1 MPADFSGIHMLYSA
15 ETLEVLLNKITT
27 ALASMKNTP
36 LVTLKQKTAKV
47 GFAVSAI
54 ASSCCVPHTS
64 GPCLRYRMRRRW
76 DGVVVKLRTPTW
88 LEVASFLALPRYQP

>member
-1 MPADFSGIHMLYSA
+1 MMPADFSGMHVLYSA
-15 ETLEVLLNKITT
+15 ETLEVLLNKITS

-54 ASSCCVPHTS
+54 ASSCCLPHTS
-64 GPCLRYRMRRRW
+64 GPCIWYRMRRRW
-76 DGVVVKLRTPTW
+76 DGVGCETADTHIVGGGIVSC
-88 LEVASFLALPRYQP
+88 VAEA